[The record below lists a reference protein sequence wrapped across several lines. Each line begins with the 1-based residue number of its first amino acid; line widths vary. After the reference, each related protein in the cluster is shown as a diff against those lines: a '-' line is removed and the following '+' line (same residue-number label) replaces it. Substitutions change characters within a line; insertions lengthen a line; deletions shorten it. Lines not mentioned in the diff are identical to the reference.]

1 MLKPKNSNQNW
12 VLQGQISPWR
22 WTFSSLVGI
31 TRSKGC
37 WLRVIERSSNI
48 LLITFLGHSVHLIQ
62 CKKTSC
68 QHFCSGLFL
77 SKFQK
82 GFDRVT
88 SMTKIASF
96 YILGQPRQNIM
107 TATQCAL
114 YYFKRQ
120 RWIISS
126 FALFLM
132 TDVREKPKHNPRRL
146 HL

>member
-1 MLKPKNSNQNW
+1 MLKPKNSKQNW

-31 TRSKGC
+31 TSSKGC
-37 WLRVIERSSNI
+37 RLLVIERSSNI

-62 CKKTSC
+62 CRKTSC

-88 SMTKIASF
+88 SMTKIATF
-96 YILGQPRQNIM
+96 YIFGHPRQNIM
-107 TATQCAL
+107 TAVQCAL
-114 YYFKRQ
+114 YYF
-120 RWIISS
+120 ISS
-126 FALFLM
+126 SALFLM
-132 TDVREKPKHNPRRL
+132 TDVREKPKRNP
-146 HL
+146 